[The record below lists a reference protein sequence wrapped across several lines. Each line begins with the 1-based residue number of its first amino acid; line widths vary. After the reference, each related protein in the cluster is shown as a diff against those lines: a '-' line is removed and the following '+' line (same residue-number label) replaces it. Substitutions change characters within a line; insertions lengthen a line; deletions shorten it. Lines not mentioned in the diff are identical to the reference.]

1 MAKYYSFLLL
11 IFLIIN
17 VNSLLPPEKREE
29 LWNKYLKRISPDAFE
44 KLEDSFKSDYLEATY
59 TYDVNEVNSILS
71 KYGFPQNY
79 SFLEE
84 HNITANVK
92 NQKSCGCCWSHAA
105 TSALAYRYK
114 LKGLDLDLSPQDGL
128 YSQNNVFLLLQVM
141 EQLCLNVQLHA
152 KMVLSQK
159 NIIHKMLI

>member
-92 NQKSCGCCWSHAA
+92 NWMLLVTCCYVSF
-105 TSALAYRYK
+105 S
-114 LKGLDLDLSPQDGL
+114 
-128 YSQNNVFLLLQVM
+128 
-141 EQLCLNVQLHA
+141 
-152 KMVLSQK
+152 
-159 NIIHKMLI
+159 I

>member
-44 KLEDSFKSDYLEATY
+44 KLEDSFKSDYLEAIY

-84 HNITANVK
+84 HNITPNVK
-92 NQKSCGCCWSHAA
+92 DQKSCGCCWSHAA
-105 TSALAYRYK
+105 TSALAYRY
-114 LKGLDLDLSPQDGL
+114 
-128 YSQNNVFLLLQVM
+128 N
-141 EQLCLNVQLHA
+141 
-152 KMVLSQK
+152 
-159 NIIHKMLI
+159 